1 MAETQMCSST
11 ASPTL
16 VSTVWWWKGIWVI
29 GPYGDS
35 TTFQQQ
41 TTDGVLVLAAKQQH
55 KTSAASWG
63 ENLGSTEQQDMVAS
77 LWQKVEVGSERQ
89 SEFLVPR
96 HMETGSVTRAAICQ
110 QGKMINQ
117 PSATQ
122 SLSLGQHLDN

>member
-29 GPYGDS
+29 GPYGDN

-41 TTDGVLVLAAKQQH
+41 MTDGVLVLAAKQQH

-63 ENLGSTEQQDMVAS
+63 ENLGSTGQQDMVAS
-77 LWQKVEVGSERQ
+77 LWQKVEWKQV
-89 SEFLVPR
+89 VN
-96 HMETGSVTRAAICQ
+96 
-110 QGKMINQ
+110 GKVSFWYQ
-117 PSATQ
+117 DTWK
-122 SLSLGQHLDN
+122 LGL